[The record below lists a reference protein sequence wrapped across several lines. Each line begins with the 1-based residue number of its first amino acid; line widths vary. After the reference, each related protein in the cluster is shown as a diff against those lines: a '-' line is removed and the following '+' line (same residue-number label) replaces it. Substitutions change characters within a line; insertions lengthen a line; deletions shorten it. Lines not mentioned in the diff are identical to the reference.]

1 MNTNLLILLA
11 VFAGGLLPV
20 QSCINVRLRGPLGG
34 PFPAA
39 LVSFSAGLLALVVL
53 CVASRVPWP
62 VASATRQVPWWA
74 WVGGGAC
81 GAVFVS
87 ANVLL
92 TPRLGVTTTLV
103 AALAGQL
110 AVSVLLDHS
119 GAFGLVERP
128 ASLLRLLGLG
138 LILAGVLV
146 VRRF

>member
-1 MNTNLLILLA
+1 MNPLLWLA
-11 VFAGGLLPV
+11 VIAGGLIPL
-20 QSCINVRLRGPLGG
+20 QSCINARLRGPLGG

-62 VASATRQVPWWA
+62 GPAATRQVPWWA

-110 AVSVLLDHS
+110 AVSVLLDHV

-128 ASLLRLLGLG
+128 ASLMRFVGLG
-138 LILAGVLV
+138 FILTGVLL

>member
-1 MNTNLLILLA
+1 MKFLILLA
-11 VFAGGLLPV
+11 VVAGGLLPL
-20 QSCINVRLRGPLGG
+20 QSCLNARLRGPLGG

-39 LVSFSAGLLALVVL
+39 LVSFSAGLLALLVV
-53 CVASRVPWP
+53 CWVSRVPWP
-62 VASATRQVPWWA
+62 APGVARQIPWWA
-74 WVGGGAC
+74 WVGGGLC
-81 GAVFVS
+81 GAIFVS

-110 AVSVLLDHS
+110 VVSVVMDHF

-128 ASLLRLLGLG
+128 ATWLRMAGLG
-138 LILAGVLV
+138 LILGGVLL